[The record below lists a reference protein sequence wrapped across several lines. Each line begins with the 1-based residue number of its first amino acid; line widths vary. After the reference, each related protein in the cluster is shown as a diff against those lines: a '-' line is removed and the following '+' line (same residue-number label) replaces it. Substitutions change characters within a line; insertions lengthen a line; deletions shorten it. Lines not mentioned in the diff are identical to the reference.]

1 MSLLPSV
8 VSVCSGLELFKAD
21 RVLGEYWKYRQR
33 FNTLLKIILPFPET
47 SWLGP
52 VPIDEVA
59 PDLIVQSN
67 VSLRD

>member
-8 VSVCSGLELFKAD
+8 APVCSGLELFIPN
-21 RVLGEYWKYRQR
+21 RVLGEYWKCRQR

-52 VPIDEVA
+52 VPVDGVA
-59 PDLIVQSN
+59 PELIVQSN
-67 VSLRD
+67 LSLYD